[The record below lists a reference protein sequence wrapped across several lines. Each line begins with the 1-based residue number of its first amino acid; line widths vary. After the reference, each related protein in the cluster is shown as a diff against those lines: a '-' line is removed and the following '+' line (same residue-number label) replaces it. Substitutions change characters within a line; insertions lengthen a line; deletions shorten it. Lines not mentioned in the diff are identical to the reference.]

1 MKIFKSLVL
10 AVCLLVGSV
19 AVSSA
24 GLYGPL
30 YYGGNTYNN
39 LYAASIYPG
48 LFEGPMYFPKFTE
61 YLDAYWIPVE
71 TIGMVPR
78 HLALHR

>member
-1 MKIFKSLVL
+1 MRIFKSLVL

-30 YYGGNTYNN
+30 YYGGSAYNN
-39 LYAASIYPG
+39 LYAVSRYPG
-48 LFEGPMYFPKFTE
+48 LFEGPMYYPKWTE
-61 YLDAYWIPVE
+61 YLGTAWIPV
-71 TIGMVPR
+71 VPEGYVPA
-78 HLALHR
+78 HLVRN